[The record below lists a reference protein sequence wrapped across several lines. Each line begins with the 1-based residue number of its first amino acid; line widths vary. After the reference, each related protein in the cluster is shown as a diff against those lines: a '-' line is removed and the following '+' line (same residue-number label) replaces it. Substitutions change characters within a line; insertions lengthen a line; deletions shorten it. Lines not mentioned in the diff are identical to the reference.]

1 MQNVCFTMQDPIIRK
16 TRMLLVQEQFINERI
31 SEVTTRHQLDGIQ
44 RMFRSLLEDF
54 PNEKITLNSS
64 PFGVVFYKAIGF
76 VPTDEEKT
84 VPVLTMGPIGITP
97 ELKRKG
103 YYVKDEDVDEFDKGF
118 QPKEKLKL
126 PGQIFG

>member
-1 MQNVCFTMQDPIIRK
+1 MQNVCFTMQGPIIRK
-16 TRMLLVQEQFINERI
+16 TRMLLVQEQFRNERI

-84 VPVLTMGPIGITP
+84 VNGIRFTP
-97 ELKRKG
+97 MTF
-103 YYVKDEDVDEFDKGF
+103 EDN
-118 QPKEKLKL
+118 
-126 PGQIFG
+126 